1 MIKKNVS
8 RRSMMKGAAGAA
20 ALGAT
25 SSRFFAPNL
34 IGAQGSNVEL
44 VYWTAFGSGTN
55 GDAQAALIEEF
66 NALDN
71 GITVASTAYAN
82 YEEVANAILT
92 GLDSGDV
99 PHAATLSDVW
109 WFSFYLRQ
117 ALADLTPYVDTP
129 DDYVQSLYV
138 EYQRNGG
145 QFGVPFARSTPLF
158 YYNVDAFNAAGVDPA
173 VLGTWSEFAEAAPT
187 LVSGSEAT
195 YSFGF
200 GNAASY
206 GAWTMH
212 GPVWA
217 FGGYYSDP
225 DFNILVNQPEA
236 VAAGEFMRDMIQTK
250 NAGAIASPQDDFVAG
265 TLAAMIASTGS
276 LGNVTA
282 NSQVEFATAFLPEE
296 MQFGCPTGGTG
307 LSVLNSASEEEI
319 AAAAEFLKFCTNT
332 ENAAKWAETT
342 GYMPVRTSAIES
354 EAYQAFLEANPNNRV
369 AIEQLPKT
377 QPQDSA
383 RVFIPNGDQNLGRA
397 WEQILV
403 NNVPAQDAFDEVAAM
418 LEEDKVPVMEALA
431 AIEG

>member
-1 MIKKNVS
+1 MIKNVS
-8 RRSMMKGAAGAA
+8 RRSLVKGAAGAA

-34 IGAQGSNVEL
+34 IGAQGSGVEL
-44 VYWTAFGSGTN
+44 VYWTAFGSGVN
-55 GDAQAALIEEF
+55 GDAQAKLIEDF

-71 GITVASTAYAN
+71 GVTVTSTAYDS
-82 YEEVANAILT
+82 YEAVANSILT

-99 PHAATLSDVW
+99 PHVATLSDVW

-117 ALADLTPYVDTP
+117 ALADLTPYADTP
-129 DDYVQSLYV
+129 EDYVESLYV
-138 EYQRNGG
+138 EYARNGG
-145 QFGVPFARSTPLF
+145 QYGVPFARSTPLF
-158 YYNVDAFNAAGVDPA
+158 YYNTDAFEAAGVDPA
-173 VLGTWSEFAEAAPT
+173 VIGKWSDFAEAAPS
-187 LVSGSEAT
+187 LVTGDIA

-217 FGGYYSDP
+217 FGGRYSDEE
-225 DFNILVNQPEA
+225 FNILVNEPES
-236 VAAGEFMRDMIQTK
+236 VAAGEFMRDMILTK
-250 NAGAIASPQDDFVAG
+250 GAGTVAVPVDEFNAG
-265 TLAAMIASTGS
+265 TLAAMIGSTGS
-276 LGNVTA
+276 LGNVTT
-282 NSQVEFATAFLPEE
+282 NSQVGFATAMLPEE

-307 LSVLNSASEEEI
+307 LSVLAGASDEI
-319 AAAAEFLKFCTNT
+319 IEAAASFLAFSTNT
-332 ENAAKWAETT
+332 ENAAAWAEAT

-354 EAYQAFLEANPNNRV
+354 EAYQAFLAENPNNQV
-369 AIEQLPKT
+369 AIDQLPKT

-403 NNVPAQDAFDEVAAM
+403 NDVPAQEAFDEVAAL
-418 LEEDKVPVMEALA
+418 LEEDKVPVLEALE

>member
-1 MIKKNVS
+1 MVKNIS
-8 RRSMMKGAAGAA
+8 RRSLVKGAAGAA
-20 ALGAT
+20 ALGAA

-34 IGAQGSNVEL
+34 ISAQGSDVEL
-44 VYWTAFGSGTN
+44 VFWTAFGSGTN
-55 GDAQAALIEEF
+55 GEAQTALIEEF

-71 GITVASTAYAN
+71 GITVTSTAYAS

-99 PHAATLSDVW
+99 PQIATLSDVW

-129 DDYVQSLYV
+129 EDYVQSLYV

-145 QFGVPFARSTPLF
+145 QFAVPFARSTPLF
-158 YYNVDAFNAAGVDPA
+158 YYNTDAFEAAGVDPA
-173 VLGTWSEFAEAAPT
+173 VLGKWSEFREVAPK
-187 LVSGSEAT
+187 LVESGGVQG
-195 YSFGF
+195 SFGF

-217 FGGYYSDP
+217 FGGHYSDA
-225 DFNILVNQPEA
+225 DFNILINKEEA
-236 VAAGEFMRDMIQTK
+236 VAAGAFMSDLLT
-250 NAGAIASPQDDFVAG
+250 NGGGIAVATPQDDFVAG
-265 TLAAMIASTGS
+265 TLGTMIASTGS

-282 NSQVEFATAFLPEE
+282 NSQVGFATAMLPEE

-307 LSVLNSASEEEI
+307 LSVIAGAAEEQI
-319 AAAAEFLKFCTNT
+319 AAAAEFLKFSTNT
-332 ENAAKWAETT
+332 ENAATWAQTT

-354 EAYQAFLEANPNNRV
+354 EAYQAFLAENPNNAV

-383 RVFIPNGDQNLGRA
+383 RVFIPNGDQNIGRA

-403 NNVPAQDAFDEVAAM
+403 NGVDPQAAFDEVAAA
-418 LEEDKVPVMEALA
+418 LEEDKAPVLEALA
-431 AIEG
+431 SIEG

>member
-1 MIKKNVS
+1 MIKNVS
-8 RRSMMKGAAGAA
+8 RRSLVKGAAGAA
-20 ALGAT
+20 TVGAA
-25 SSRFFAPNL
+25 SSRFFAPNM
-34 IGAQGSNVEL
+34 ISAQGSGVEL
-44 VYWTAFGSGTN
+44 VYWTAFGSGAN

-71 GITVASTAYAN
+71 GITVTSTAYAS

-109 WFSFYLRQ
+109 WFTFYLRQ
-117 ALADLTPYVDTP
+117 ALADLTPYVEDP

-138 EYQRNGG
+138 EYERNGG
-145 QFGVPFARSTPLF
+145 QYGVPFARSTPLF
-158 YYNVDAFNAAGVDPA
+158 YYNVEAFDAAGVDPSA
-173 VLGTWSEFAEAAPT
+173 LATWSEFAEVANT
-187 LVSGSEAT
+187 LVDGSDVT

-217 FGGYYSDP
+217 FGGNYSDP

-236 VAAGEFMRDMIQTK
+236 VAAGEFMRTMITDNQ
-250 NAGAIASPQDDFVAG
+250 AGAIASPADDFVAG
-265 TLAAMIASTGS
+265 TLGAMIASTGS
-276 LGNVTA
+276 LGNVTRD
-282 NSQVEFATAFLPEE
+282 SQVEFATAFLPEE

-307 LSVLNSASEEEI
+307 LSVINSASEEEI
-319 AAAAEFLKFCTNT
+319 AAAAEFLAFSTNT
-332 ENAAKWAETT
+332 ANAATWAQNT
-342 GYMPVRTSAIES
+342 GYMPVRTSAVDSDE
-354 EAYQAFLEANPNNRV
+354 YQAFLDENPNNRV

-403 NNVPAQDAFDEVAAM
+403 NNVPAQEAFDEVAAQ
-418 LEEDKVPVMEALA
+418 LEEDKAPVLEALSV
-431 AIEG
+431 IEG

>member
-1 MIKKNVS
+1 MIKNVS
-8 RRSMMKGAAGAA
+8 RRSMLKGAAGAA
-20 ALGAT
+20 AIGAT

-34 IGAQGSNVEL
+34 ISAQGSGVEL

-55 GDAQAALIEEF
+55 GDAQTALIEEF

-71 GITVASTAYAN
+71 GITVTSTAYAS

-109 WFSFYLRQ
+109 WFTFYLRQ
-117 ALADLTPYVDTP
+117 ALADLTPYVQEA

-145 QFGVPFARSTPLF
+145 QYGVPFARSTPLF
-158 YYNVDAFNAAGVDPA
+158 YYNVEAFDAAGVDPA
-173 VLGTWSEFAEAAPT
+173 VLATWSEFAEVAPT
-187 LVSGSEAT
+187 LVDGSEAT

-217 FGGYYSDP
+217 FGGNYSDP
-225 DFNILVNQPEA
+225 EFNILVNQPEA
-236 VAAGEFMRDMIQTK
+236 VASGEFMRSLITDGK
-250 NAGAIASPQDDFVAG
+250 AGAIASPQDDFVAG

-296 MQFGCPTGGTG
+296 TQFGCPTGGTG

-319 AAAAEFLKFCTNT
+319 AAAAEFLAFST
-332 ENAAKWAETT
+332 NAANAAMWSQTT

-354 EAYQAFLEANPNNRV
+354 DEYQAFLDENPNNRV

-403 NNVPAQDAFDEVAAM
+403 NNMPAQEAFDEVAAM
-418 LEEDKVPVMEALA
+418 LEEDKAPVLEALSV
-431 AIEG
+431 IEG

>member
-1 MIKKNVS
+1 MIKNVS
-8 RRSMMKGAAGAA
+8 RRSLVKGAAGAA
-20 ALGAT
+20 AVGAA
-25 SSRFFAPNL
+25 SSRFFAPGI
-34 IGAQGSNVEL
+34 IGAQGSDVEL
-44 VYWTAFGSGTN
+44 VYWTAFGSGAN

-71 GITVASTAYAN
+71 GITVASTAYAS

-109 WFSFYLRQ
+109 WFTFYLNQ
-117 ALADLTPYVDTP
+117 ALADLTPYVEDP
-129 DDYVQSLYV
+129 DDYVQSLFV

-145 QFGVPFARSTPLF
+145 QYGVPFARSTPLF
-158 YYNVDAFNAAGVDPA
+158 YYNVEAFDAAGVDPA
-173 VLGTWSEFAEAAPT
+173 ALATWSEFAEVAPS
-187 LVSGSEAT
+187 LVEGSDAV

-212 GPVWA
+212 GPTWA
-217 FGGYYSDP
+217 FGGNYSDP
-225 DFNILVNQPEA
+225 EFNILVNEPEA
-236 VAAGEFMRDMIQTK
+236 VAAGEFMRSMINEGQ
-250 NAGAIASPQDDFVAG
+250 AGAIASPADDFVAG
-265 TLAAMIASTGS
+265 TLGAMIASTGS
-276 LGNVTA
+276 LGNVTRD
-282 NSQVEFATAFLPEE
+282 SQVEFATAFLPEE
-296 MQFGCPTGGTG
+296 IQFGCPTGGTG
-307 LSVLNSASEEEI
+307 LSVLNSASEEHI
-319 AAAAEFLKFCTNT
+319 AAAAEFLAFSTNS
-332 ENAAKWAETT
+332 ENAATWSQNT

-354 EAYQAFLEANPNNRV
+354 EEYQAFLDENPNNRV

-403 NNVPAQDAFDEVAAM
+403 NDVPAQEAFDEVAAL
-418 LEEDKVPVMEALA
+418 LEEDKMPVLEALEI
-431 AIEG
+431 IEG

>member
-1 MIKKNVS
+1 MVKHVS
-8 RRSMMKGAAGAA
+8 RRSLVKGAAGAA
-20 ALGAT
+20 ALGAA

-34 IGAQGSNVEL
+34 ISAQGSGVEL
-44 VYWTAFGSGTN
+44 VYWTAFGSGAN
-55 GDAQAALIEEF
+55 GDAQTKLIEDF

-71 GITVASTAYAN
+71 GITVTSTAYAS

-129 DDYVQSLYV
+129 EDYVESLYV

-145 QFGVPFARSTPLF
+145 QFAVPFARSTPLF
-158 YYNVDAFNAAGVDPA
+158 YYNTDAFEAAGVDA
-173 VLGTWSEFAEAAPT
+173 SVLKKWSDFAEVAPD
-187 LVSGSEAT
+187 LVQGDVK
-195 YSFGF
+195 YSFAF

-217 FGGYYSDP
+217 FGGRYSDE
-225 DFNILVNQPEA
+225 DFNILVNKPEA
-236 VAAGEFMRDMIQTK
+236 VAAGEFMRDMIKTK
-250 NAGAIASPQDDFVAG
+250 GAGAVAVPQDDFITG
-265 TLAAMIASTGS
+265 SIAAMIASTGS

-282 NSQVEFATAFLPEE
+282 NSQVGFATAMLPEE
-296 MQFGCPTGGTG
+296 KQFGCPTGGTG
-307 LSVLNSASEEEI
+307 LSVLNSAGEAEI
-319 AAAAEFLKFCTNT
+319 EAAAEFLKFCTNT
-332 ENAAKWAETT
+332 ENAAAWAEAT
-342 GYMPVRTSAIES
+342 GYMPVRTSAVES
-354 EAYQAFLEANPNNRV
+354 EAYQAFLEKNPNSKV
-369 AIEQLPKT
+369 AIDQLPKT

-403 NNVPAQDAFDEVAAM
+403 NDVPAQDAFDEVAAQ
-418 LEEDKVPVMEALA
+418 LEEDKVPVLEALD

>member
-1 MIKKNVS
+1 MIKNLS
-8 RRSMMKGAAGAA
+8 RRSLVKGAAGAA
-20 ALGAT
+20 ALGAA
-25 SSRFFAPNL
+25 SSRFVAPNV
-34 IGAQGSNVEL
+34 IGAQGSGIEL

-55 GDAQAALIEEF
+55 GDAQAKLIEDF

-71 GITVASTAYAN
+71 GITVTSTAYAS

-92 GLDSGDV
+92 GLESGDV

-117 ALADLTPYVDTP
+117 ALADLTDHVDTP
-129 DDYVQSLYV
+129 EDYVESLYV
-138 EYQRNGG
+138 EYNRNGG
-145 QFGVPFARSTPLF
+145 QYGVPFARSTPLF
-158 YYNVDAFNAAGVDPA
+158 YYNTDAFEAAGVDPA
-173 VLGTWSEFAEAAPT
+173 VLGKWSDFAEVSAS
-187 LVSGSEAT
+187 LVGGDVA

-217 FGGYYSDP
+217 FGGRYSDE

-236 VAAGEFMRDMIQTK
+236 VAAGEFMRNMILEGG
-250 NAGAIASPQDDFVAG
+250 AGAVAVPADDFNAG
-265 TLAAMIASTGS
+265 TLASMIASTGT

-282 NSQVEFATAFLPEE
+282 NSQVGFATAMLPEE

-307 LSVLNSASEEEI
+307 LSVLNSASDEHI
-319 AAAAEFLKFCTNT
+319 AAAAEFLTFSTNT
-332 ENAAKWAETT
+332 ENAAAWSQAT
-342 GYMPVRTSAIES
+342 GYMPVRTSAVES
-354 EAYQAFLEANPNNRV
+354 EAYQAFLAENPNNQV

-383 RVFIPNGDQNLGRA
+383 RVFIPNGDQELGRA

-403 NNVPAQDAFDEVAAM
+403 NNVEAQVAFDEVAAI
-418 LEEDKVPVMEALA
+418 LEEEKMPVLEALEQ
-431 AIEG
+431 IEG

>member
-1 MIKKNVS
+1 MNKNVS
-8 RRSMMKGAAGAA
+8 RRSLVKGAAGAA
-20 ALGAT
+20 AVGAA
-25 SSRFFAPNL
+25 SSRFFAPSL
-34 IGAQGSNVEL
+34 ISAQGSDVEL
-44 VYWTAFGSGTN
+44 VYWTAFGSGAN
-55 GDAQAALIEEF
+55 GDAQAALLEEF

-71 GITVASTAYAN
+71 GITVTSTAYAS

-109 WFSFYLRQ
+109 WFTFYLRQ
-117 ALADLTPYVDTP
+117 ALADLTPYVEDP

-145 QFGVPFARSTPLF
+145 QYGVPFARSTPLF
-158 YYNVDAFNAAGVDPA
+158 YYNVEAFEAAGVDPSA
-173 VLGTWSEFAEAAPT
+173 LETWSGFAEVAPT
-187 LVSGSEAT
+187 LVEGSDVV

-212 GPVWA
+212 GPTWA
-217 FGGYYSDP
+217 FGGNYSDE

-236 VAAGEFMRDMIQTK
+236 VAAGEFMRSMI
-250 NAGAIASPQDDFVAG
+250 NEGGAGAIASPADDFVAG

-276 LGNVTA
+276 LGNVTRD
-282 NSQVEFATAFLPEE
+282 SQVEFATAFLPEE
-296 MQFGCPTGGTG
+296 IQFGCPTGGTG
-307 LSVLNSASEEEI
+307 LSVLNTASEEEI
-319 AAAAEFLKFCTNT
+319 AAAAEFLAFSTNS
-332 ENAAKWAETT
+332 ENAATWSRNT

-354 EAYQAFLEANPNNRV
+354 DEYQAFLDENPNNRV
-369 AIEQLPKT
+369 AIEQLPLT

-403 NNVPAQDAFDEVAAM
+403 NDVPAQDAFDEVAAL
-418 LEEDKVPVMEALA
+418 LEEDKIPVIEALEM
-431 AIEG
+431 IEG

>member
-1 MIKKNVS
+1 MFKNVS
-8 RRSMMKGAAGAA
+8 RRSLVKGAAGAA
-20 ALGAT
+20 AVGAA
-25 SSRFFAPNL
+25 SSRFFAPGI
-34 IGAQGSNVEL
+34 IGAQGSDVEL
-44 VYWTAFGSGTN
+44 VYWTAFGSGAN

-66 NALDN
+66 NAMDN
-71 GITVASTAYAN
+71 GITVTSTAYAS

-109 WFSFYLRQ
+109 WFTFYLNQ
-117 ALADLTPYVDTP
+117 ALADLTPYVEEA

-145 QFGVPFARSTPLF
+145 QYGVPFARSTPLF
-158 YYNVDAFNAAGVDPA
+158 YYNVEAFDAAGVDPA
-173 VLGTWSEFAEAAPT
+173 ALATWSEFSEVAPS
-187 LVSGSEAT
+187 LVEGSDAT

-212 GPVWA
+212 GPIWA
-217 FGGYYSDP
+217 FGGNYSDP
-225 DFNILVNQPEA
+225 EFNILINEPEA
-236 VAAGEFMRDMIQTK
+236 VATGEFMRSMINEGQ
-250 NAGAIASPQDDFVAG
+250 AGAIASPQDDFVAG

-276 LGNVTA
+276 LGNVTQ

-296 MQFGCPTGGTG
+296 LLFGCPTGGTG

-319 AAAAEFLKFCTNT
+319 AAAAEFLAFSTNSA
-332 ENAAKWAETT
+332 NAATWSQST

-354 EAYQAFLEANPNNRV
+354 DEYQAFLDENPNNRV

-383 RVFIPNGDQNLGRA
+383 RVFIPNGDQNIGRA

-403 NNVPAQDAFDEVAAM
+403 NDMPAQESFDEVAAL
-418 LEEDKVPVMEALA
+418 LEEDKVPVLEALA
-431 AIEG
+431 VIEG

>member
-1 MIKKNVS
+1 MIKNVS
-8 RRSMMKGAAGAA
+8 RRSLIKGAAGAA
-20 ALGAT
+20 AMGAAST
-25 SSRFFAPNL
+25 RFFAPNL
-34 IGAQGSNVEL
+34 ISAQGSGVEL
-44 VYWTAFGSGTN
+44 VFWTAFGSGAN
-55 GDAQAALIEEF
+55 GDAQAKLIADF

-71 GITVASTAYAN
+71 GVTVTSTAYAS

-92 GLDSGDV
+92 GLESGDV
-99 PHAATLSDVW
+99 PQIATLSDVW

-138 EYQRNGG
+138 EYTRNVG
-145 QFGVPFARSTPLF
+145 QWAVPFARSTPLF
-158 YYNVDAFNAAGVDPA
+158 YYNTDAFEAAGVDPA
-173 VLGTWSEFAEAAPT
+173 VLDTWSDFAEAAPS
-187 LVSGSEAT
+187 LVQGDVK

-217 FGGYYSDP
+217 WKGHYSDA
-225 DFNILVNQPEA
+225 DFNILINQPEA
-236 VAAGEFMRDMIQTK
+236 VAAGEFMRDMIATK
-250 NAGAIASPQDDFVAG
+250 GAGAVAAPADDFVAG
-265 TLAAMIASTGS
+265 TLGAMIASTGS
-276 LGNVTA
+276 LGTVTQ
-282 NSQVEFATAFLPEE
+282 SSIVGFKTAMIPSEL
-296 MQFGCPTGGTG
+296 QFGCPTGGTG
-307 LSVLNSASEEEI
+307 LSVLSSATDEQIE
-319 AAAAEFLKFCTNT
+319 AAASFLAFSTNT
-332 ENAAKWAETT
+332 ENAATWSQST

-354 EAYQAFLEANPNNRV
+354 DAYQAFLADHPNNAV

-403 NNVPAQDAFDEVAAM
+403 NNVAAQDAFDECAAI
-418 LEEDKVPVMEALA
+418 LEEDKVPVIEALK

>member
-1 MIKKNVS
+1 MVKQVS
-8 RRSMMKGAAGAA
+8 RRSLVKGAAGAA
-20 ALGAT
+20 ALGAA
-25 SSRFFAPNL
+25 SSSFFAPNL
-34 IGAQGSNVEL
+34 ISAQGSGVEL

-55 GDAQAALIEEF
+55 GDAQAKLIEDF

-71 GITVASTAYAN
+71 GITVTSTAYAS

-129 DDYVQSLYV
+129 EDYVESLYV

-158 YYNVDAFNAAGVDPA
+158 YYNTEAFEAAGVDPA
-173 VLGTWSEFAEAAPT
+173 VLGKWSDFAEVAPD
-187 LVSGSEAT
+187 LVQGDVK
-195 YSFGF
+195 YSFAF

-217 FGGYYSDP
+217 FGGRYSDE

-236 VAAGEFMRDMIQTK
+236 VEAGEFMRDMIKTK
-250 NAGAIASPQDDFVAG
+250 GAGAVAVPQDDFITG
-265 TLAAMIASTGS
+265 SIAAMIASTGS
-276 LGNVTA
+276 LGSVTA
-282 NSQVEFATAFLPEE
+282 NSQVEFATAMLPEE
-296 MQFGCPTGGTG
+296 EQFGCPTGGTG
-307 LSVLNSASEEEI
+307 LSVLNSAGEAEI
-319 AAAAEFLKFCTNT
+319 EAAAEFLKFCTNT
-332 ENAAKWAETT
+332 ENAAAWAEAT
-342 GYMPVRTSAIES
+342 GYMPVRTSAVES
-354 EAYQAFLEANPNNRV
+354 EAYQTFLEANPNSKV

-403 NNVPAQDAFDEVAAM
+403 NDVPAQEAFDEVAAQ
-418 LEEDKVPVMEALA
+418 LEEDKVPVLEALE